1 MSNRRRLGA
10 ACTISD
16 AGTLVVEIVVAVA
29 ALVLLMTSAVQA
41 VRALD
46 RCRTRI
52 EPAEERN
59 TEHSEGE
66 QNDENAVIERLF
78 E

>member
-1 MSNRRRLGA
+1 MSNRRTLGT

-29 ALVLLMTSAVQA
+29 ALVVLMTSAVQA

-46 RCRTRI
+46 RCRARL
-52 EPAEERN
+52 EPVAERK
-59 TEHSEGE
+59 TEHSEWE
-66 QNDENAVIERLF
+66 QNDENAIIERLF